1 MVETLIESSA
11 NVEAFDING
20 DGVISHKEFR
30 HAMMQQKMY
39 SEEEIEYIM
48 NCVDANQD
56 GKVDFNEFTERFHN
70 PAKEIGFNLA
80 LLLVNLHEHI
90 PNDPRLERLV
100 GKAQCMLDYF
110 EPYLGRIEILGSS
123 GRIERVYFEV
133 TQSNIDQWEA
143 PQIKESK
150 RSFLYSVINE
160 GGDKEKLESFIN
172 FCEDT
177 IFEMQ
182 HAQRVSGEGEGLSI
196 RQVAAV
202 KAILEGERVKR
213 VSSALSSARRF
224 ASRNFRSLFCG
235 FFAVLRGL
243 TPASLVRGAWR
254 LFLALLTFVFFV
266 VKSSFAY
273 LGRLALALAFA
284 PEDTGLEVQEALQ
297 AKQPWLLTE
306 EEQLALERLDPR
318 ELCALDEAKVDQ
330 SSDLQ
335 RRDSFEFDGPTT
347 FTEEEELECETPT
360 IDTST
365 FILSLFARNF
375 YNFKL
380 LALGLAFFINFILLF
395 FRVTSAT
402 DGAAA
407 GAAAGEAAEGGIA
420 AAVTEAVKAAVN
432 ATVEAVTNATEA
444 AGATAAEAEEPEEW
458 VTLSDSVYYLR
469 PLLRVLAAL
478 HTCFALSMLIA
489 YNCLKV
495 PLVVFKREKEISRML
510 EFDGM
515 WISEQPG
522 EDNIGAHWDKLVLP
536 TPSFPDMYWDKF
548 VKKKVLNKF
557 QDQFDEEQIVKLL
570 GMKKSDEAA
579 PSPGL
584 ISRLL
589 GGLDVQYLVWKWGV
603 ILTDNSFLYLLFY
616 LIASLI
622 GNFNQFFFACHLL
635 DVAIGFK
642 TLRTILQSVTHN
654 GKQLVLTVLLTSI
667 IIYLYTVLAF
677 NFFRRFYVKEGDG
690 GAKDLKCHDMLTCF
704 VFHMHTGLRAGGGI
718 GDEIESPDGDPYEVY
733 RILFDITFFFFVIV
747 ILLAIIQGLI
757 IDAFGE
763 LRDQLEQVKEN
774 MESNCFICG
783 IGKEYFDKVPHGFDK
798 HVDKEHNFANY
809 MFFLMH
815 LINKPDTEYTG
826 QETYVWELYQKR
838 CWDFFPV
845 GDCFRKQYED
855 ELKSQGLN
863 AQASPASPVAM
874 SSRASSS
881 PTSPSSSAV
890 ASWYCWYSD
899 TRSFMLLSA
908 SVNSISSMPSP
919 VYQKALRLNMAVNC
933 SDTRL
938 NSSWM
943 AVELPMKPRERHHVD
958 GQLPEVGVELAG
970 EPQAGGHAGHGGAHQ
985 VVQVAVGRGGQLQR
999 AEADVVQGLV
1009 VDAVGF
1015 VRVLNKL
1022 VHRQGG
1028 VVFMMRS
1035 GYSSLILEI
1044 SRVPMPL
1051 PVPPPSEWVS
1061 WKPSLG
1067 LLAHHIEHGV
1077 HQLGALSV
1085 VALGPVVAGAALS
1098 EHEVVRPEQVS
1109 ERAGPDTVH
1118 GARLQVH
1125 QHGPRDVLASAGL
1138 IIVHVDALQLQVRV
1152 TVGDLLLGGGHRVR
1166 AVHDVAASHDA
1177 IVAADGAGQAVNRLG
1192 GAQHHAADLD
1202 HLLALPDHAD
1212 HRAGQ
1217 HVVDKAGEERLGLEI
1232 AIVLLKQ
1239 RPAGLH
1245 HLHGN
1250 QAEAALLESLD
1261 DFANKA
1267 ALDTVRLDHDVT
1279 TGSSLNIAEGTQ
1291 RSVGRAVEDESVLFE
1306 KRAPLLSVDEP
1317 VGRGCLGPAQ
1327 LAAVAVGLQLG
1338 EQLSLA
1344 PGQLV
1349 HLADPAVLAGQEDP
1363 AKAQQ
1368 ARLRPQVAVLGRVAD
1383 AAGGAVAGGL
1393 RAEVGGQ
1400 PQVPAGAPGAGQAVH
1415 RQLQVGRQL
1424 RHVGVATGRPAVEF
1438 APVGVAVQQGEG
1450 ALQQLGGLQAELVP
1464 VVLHNLPLLGVPP
1477 DAQHAVGVAVVLA
1490 GQQAAHRVL
1499 GGQRQLHVC
1508 LQAGRQPSWA
1518 AAPATLLTARQ
1529 DSARPTAAA
1538 ARERTQH
1545 SSSWKKATSSS
1556 EAPSTR
1562 PLPPPPLPE
1571 ALEPPEAPPD
1581 RPVEAEE
1588 APPAVCR
1595 RRAAEA
1601 AAPDLPDALLG
1612 RPARAWRLP
1621 PTPLPLPALSSR
1633 LLLSQEPRRRL
1644 LMKPAVAGAEPPPQW
1659 PGGNGLALLSSCCWR
1674 RSSLLPLSGW
1684 AGSGDG

>member
-1 MVETLIESSA
+1 MQLVGHVKKGRFSHIKGTLQRGATSLNYIYMALVPVLKTFFEHVHQNQCGEQLLVGDIQLFCYKILSGLYNIGCFNFSDVKRDYLSSELDRHRPLVGECVAAFANTFPVAFLEPKFNKSNKTSILYNISEDSLENFSLDIREVMTDIVTTLPNLQSIVSEIAKLAETGGNYSEAPHVIELTLPMLCSYLPYWWKRGPDNQTDGGDSQVTEVTSNLMNTVLGSVLNLIKNNMEVEDAPWMTRIAMRTRNIVENATDDMLQQYFLPVAEKLRDEVLKMEEAELQFFVDKRNVSDPTELEEELSAKVQKVVRNMFAFYPLLIRFIDIHRTTWLKAPSLIPERLCHAVADTFFVWARSHYMKREEHSFVSQNEINPLALIMSNTESPNASKMKTDSDQEQNRMTTKKGKKNKMENLNNSLGVACMKRLLPIGLSTLGGREQELVQKTKKKLAASYALKDEAIWSDTHAQKELEDEVHEYLKAEFENINDQASSPQQRWQKILYQNMGDKSRMAALVERVSRDHLILKVFKMAKVLHGLYMVDHPPQTHKGVWKKLVTSQRKRAVMACFRVLPLHALPRHRVINLFLKAYKRQWLSYEEPPVVKLIEDITSAAAPGVIEAEEEPEISCTDGLKQLITGLCRSASDQSGDDPLYIAYANIMGMSCSGEDDDDDDGGDGDDGGEGASFEEQEMQKQQLLSEQARLADRGAAEMVLLNIAASNGEDTEVVRATIDLGISILLGGNMDVQRKMLSHLKDKKEVGFFTSLAGLMQQCTVLDLDAFERYKKAQDLGVPIESVVTLQDADFTCKIFRFLQLLCEGHNLAFQDYLRTQAGNTTTVNLIICTVDYLLRLQDSMMDFYWHYSGKDNIETAGKLNFVTGIKVGKQIFCSLTEYIQGPCVGNQLALAHSRLWDAIGGFFYIFAHMQDKLSKQPEQLELMREFMKLKKEMMVMLLSMLEGNVVGGPIGKQMVETLIESSA
-11 NVEAFDING
+11 NVEMILKFFEIFLKMKDVTSSEAFLAFDING

-402 DGAAA
+402 DGGAA
-407 GAAAGEAAEGGIA
+407 GAATGEAAEGGIA

-444 AGATAAEAEEPEEW
+444 AGAAAAEAEEPEEW

-570 GMKKSDEAA
+570 G
-579 PSPGL
+579 
-584 ISRLL
+584 
-589 GGLDVQYLVWKWGV
+589 
-603 ILTDNSFLYLLFY
+603 
-616 LIASLI
+616 
-622 GNFNQFFFACHLL
+622 
-635 DVAIGFK
+635 
-642 TLRTILQSVTHN
+642 
-654 GKQLVLTVLLTSI
+654 
-667 IIYLYTVLAF
+667 
-677 NFFRRFYVKEGDG
+677 
-690 GAKDLKCHDMLTCF
+690 
-704 VFHMHTGLRAGGGI
+704 
-718 GDEIESPDGDPYEVY
+718 
-733 RILFDITFFFFVIV
+733 
-747 ILLAIIQGLI
+747 
-757 IDAFGE
+757 
-763 LRDQLEQVKEN
+763 
-774 MESNCFICG
+774 
-783 IGKEYFDKVPHGFDK
+783 
-798 HVDKEHNFANY
+798 
-809 MFFLMH
+809 
-815 LINKPDTEYTG
+815 
-826 QETYVWELYQKR
+826 
-838 CWDFFPV
+838 
-845 GDCFRKQYED
+845 
-855 ELKSQGLN
+855 
-863 AQASPASPVAM
+863 
-874 SSRASSS
+874 
-881 PTSPSSSAV
+881 
-890 ASWYCWYSD
+890 
-899 TRSFMLLSA
+899 
-908 SVNSISSMPSP
+908 
-919 VYQKALRLNMAVNC
+919 
-933 SDTRL
+933 
-938 NSSWM
+938 
-943 AVELPMKPRERHHVD
+943 
-958 GQLPEVGVELAG
+958 
-970 EPQAGGHAGHGGAHQ
+970 
-985 VVQVAVGRGGQLQR
+985 
-999 AEADVVQGLV
+999 
-1009 VDAVGF
+1009 
-1015 VRVLNKL
+1015 
-1022 VHRQGG
+1022 
-1028 VVFMMRS
+1028 
-1035 GYSSLILEI
+1035 
-1044 SRVPMPL
+1044 
-1051 PVPPPSEWVS
+1051 
-1061 WKPSLG
+1061 
-1067 LLAHHIEHGV
+1067 
-1077 HQLGALSV
+1077 
-1085 VALGPVVAGAALS
+1085 
-1098 EHEVVRPEQVS
+1098 
-1109 ERAGPDTVH
+1109 
-1118 GARLQVH
+1118 
-1125 QHGPRDVLASAGL
+1125 
-1138 IIVHVDALQLQVRV
+1138 
-1152 TVGDLLLGGGHRVR
+1152 
-1166 AVHDVAASHDA
+1166 
-1177 IVAADGAGQAVNRLG
+1177 
-1192 GAQHHAADLD
+1192 
-1202 HLLALPDHAD
+1202 
-1212 HRAGQ
+1212 
-1217 HVVDKAGEERLGLEI
+1217 
-1232 AIVLLKQ
+1232 
-1239 RPAGLH
+1239 
-1245 HLHGN
+1245 
-1250 QAEAALLESLD
+1250 
-1261 DFANKA
+1261 
-1267 ALDTVRLDHDVT
+1267 
-1279 TGSSLNIAEGTQ
+1279 
-1291 RSVGRAVEDESVLFE
+1291 
-1306 KRAPLLSVDEP
+1306 
-1317 VGRGCLGPAQ
+1317 
-1327 LAAVAVGLQLG
+1327 
-1338 EQLSLA
+1338 
-1344 PGQLV
+1344 
-1349 HLADPAVLAGQEDP
+1349 
-1363 AKAQQ
+1363 
-1368 ARLRPQVAVLGRVAD
+1368 
-1383 AAGGAVAGGL
+1383 
-1393 RAEVGGQ
+1393 
-1400 PQVPAGAPGAGQAVH
+1400 
-1415 RQLQVGRQL
+1415 
-1424 RHVGVATGRPAVEF
+1424 
-1438 APVGVAVQQGEG
+1438 
-1450 ALQQLGGLQAELVP
+1450 
-1464 VVLHNLPLLGVPP
+1464 
-1477 DAQHAVGVAVVLA
+1477 
-1490 GQQAAHRVL
+1490 
-1499 GGQRQLHVC
+1499 
-1508 LQAGRQPSWA
+1508 
-1518 AAPATLLTARQ
+1518 
-1529 DSARPTAAA
+1529 
-1538 ARERTQH
+1538 
-1545 SSSWKKATSSS
+1545 
-1556 EAPSTR
+1556 
-1562 PLPPPPLPE
+1562 
-1571 ALEPPEAPPD
+1571 
-1581 RPVEAEE
+1581 
-1588 APPAVCR
+1588 
-1595 RRAAEA
+1595 
-1601 AAPDLPDALLG
+1601 
-1612 RPARAWRLP
+1612 
-1621 PTPLPLPALSSR
+1621 
-1633 LLLSQEPRRRL
+1633 
-1644 LMKPAVAGAEPPPQW
+1644 
-1659 PGGNGLALLSSCCWR
+1659 
-1674 RSSLLPLSGW
+1674 
-1684 AGSGDG
+1684 

>member
-1 MVETLIESSA
+1 MGDKSRMAALVERVSRDHLVLKVFKMAKVLHGLYMVDHPPQTHKGVWKKLVTSQRKRAVMACFRMVPLHALPRHRVINLFLKSYKRQWLSYEEPPVVKLIEDITSYSAAPGAGEGEEEPQISCTDGLKQLITGLCRSASDQSGDDPLYIAYANIMGMSCSGEDDGDDDDEGDDGGEGASFEEQEMQKQQLLSEQARLADRGAAEMVLLNIAASNGEDTEVVRATIDLGIAILLGGNVDVQRKMLSHLKDKKEVGFFTSLAGLMQQCTVLDLDAFERYKKAQDLGVPIESVVTLQDADFTCKIFRFLQLLCEGHNLAFQDYLRTQAGNTTTVNLIICTVDYLLRLQDSMMDFYWHYSGKDNIETAGKLNFVTGIKVGKQIFCSLTEYIQGPCVGNQLALAHSRLWDAIGGFFYIFAHMQDKLSKQPEQLELMREFMKLKKEMMVMLLSMLEGNVVGGPIGKQMVETLIESSA
-11 NVEAFDING
+11 NVEMILKFFEIFLKMKDVTSSEAFLAFDING

-39 SEEEIEYIM
+39 TEEEIEYIM

-90 PNDPRLERLV
+90 PNDPRLERLI

-110 EPYLGRIEILGSS
+110 EPYLGRIEIMGSS

-213 VSSALSSARRF
+213 LTSAVSNAKRF
-224 ASRNFRSLFCG
+224 AARNARSLVFG
-235 FFAVLRGL
+235 FFAVLRSL
-243 TPASLVRGAWR
+243 TPAGLVRGAWR
-254 LFLALLTFVFFV
+254 LALAILAFAFFA
-266 VKSSFAY
+266 VKRSFAY
-273 LGRLALALAFA
+273 LGRFGLALAFA

-330 SSDLQ
+330 SPSDL
-335 RRDSFEFDGPTT
+335 RRDSFEFDSPLTLA
-347 FTEEEELECETPT
+347 EEEELECETPT

-380 LALGLAFFINFILLF
+380 LALALAFFINFILLF

-402 DGAAA
+402 DGAAPAAASADAGEGA
-407 GAAAGEAAEGGIA
+407 GAAA
-420 AAVTEAVKAAVN
+420 AVAEAVAGAVEAVVN
-432 ATVEAVTNATEA
+432 ATVEAVANATEA
-444 AGATAAEAEEPEEW
+444 VASAAAAAAAEAEEPEEW
-458 VTLSDSVYYLR
+458 VTLSDSVSYLR
-469 PLLRVLAAL
+469 PLLRILAAL
-478 HTCFALSMLIA
+478 HSCFALSMLIA

-522 EDNIGAHWDKLVLP
+522 EDNLGAHWDKLVLP

-557 QDQFDEEQIVKLL
+557 QDQFDEEQITKLL
-570 GMKKSDEAA
+570 GMKKSSEEAA

-855 ELKSQGLN
+855 ELKS
-863 AQASPASPVAM
+863 
-874 SSRASSS
+874 
-881 PTSPSSSAV
+881 
-890 ASWYCWYSD
+890 
-899 TRSFMLLSA
+899 
-908 SVNSISSMPSP
+908 
-919 VYQKALRLNMAVNC
+919 
-933 SDTRL
+933 
-938 NSSWM
+938 
-943 AVELPMKPRERHHVD
+943 
-958 GQLPEVGVELAG
+958 
-970 EPQAGGHAGHGGAHQ
+970 
-985 VVQVAVGRGGQLQR
+985 
-999 AEADVVQGLV
+999 
-1009 VDAVGF
+1009 
-1015 VRVLNKL
+1015 
-1022 VHRQGG
+1022 
-1028 VVFMMRS
+1028 
-1035 GYSSLILEI
+1035 
-1044 SRVPMPL
+1044 
-1051 PVPPPSEWVS
+1051 
-1061 WKPSLG
+1061 
-1067 LLAHHIEHGV
+1067 
-1077 HQLGALSV
+1077 
-1085 VALGPVVAGAALS
+1085 
-1098 EHEVVRPEQVS
+1098 
-1109 ERAGPDTVH
+1109 
-1118 GARLQVH
+1118 
-1125 QHGPRDVLASAGL
+1125 
-1138 IIVHVDALQLQVRV
+1138 
-1152 TVGDLLLGGGHRVR
+1152 
-1166 AVHDVAASHDA
+1166 
-1177 IVAADGAGQAVNRLG
+1177 
-1192 GAQHHAADLD
+1192 
-1202 HLLALPDHAD
+1202 
-1212 HRAGQ
+1212 
-1217 HVVDKAGEERLGLEI
+1217 
-1232 AIVLLKQ
+1232 
-1239 RPAGLH
+1239 
-1245 HLHGN
+1245 
-1250 QAEAALLESLD
+1250 
-1261 DFANKA
+1261 
-1267 ALDTVRLDHDVT
+1267 
-1279 TGSSLNIAEGTQ
+1279 
-1291 RSVGRAVEDESVLFE
+1291 
-1306 KRAPLLSVDEP
+1306 
-1317 VGRGCLGPAQ
+1317 
-1327 LAAVAVGLQLG
+1327 
-1338 EQLSLA
+1338 
-1344 PGQLV
+1344 
-1349 HLADPAVLAGQEDP
+1349 
-1363 AKAQQ
+1363 
-1368 ARLRPQVAVLGRVAD
+1368 
-1383 AAGGAVAGGL
+1383 
-1393 RAEVGGQ
+1393 
-1400 PQVPAGAPGAGQAVH
+1400 
-1415 RQLQVGRQL
+1415 
-1424 RHVGVATGRPAVEF
+1424 
-1438 APVGVAVQQGEG
+1438 
-1450 ALQQLGGLQAELVP
+1450 
-1464 VVLHNLPLLGVPP
+1464 
-1477 DAQHAVGVAVVLA
+1477 
-1490 GQQAAHRVL
+1490 
-1499 GGQRQLHVC
+1499 
-1508 LQAGRQPSWA
+1508 
-1518 AAPATLLTARQ
+1518 
-1529 DSARPTAAA
+1529 
-1538 ARERTQH
+1538 
-1545 SSSWKKATSSS
+1545 
-1556 EAPSTR
+1556 
-1562 PLPPPPLPE
+1562 
-1571 ALEPPEAPPD
+1571 
-1581 RPVEAEE
+1581 
-1588 APPAVCR
+1588 
-1595 RRAAEA
+1595 
-1601 AAPDLPDALLG
+1601 
-1612 RPARAWRLP
+1612 
-1621 PTPLPLPALSSR
+1621 
-1633 LLLSQEPRRRL
+1633 
-1644 LMKPAVAGAEPPPQW
+1644 
-1659 PGGNGLALLSSCCWR
+1659 
-1674 RSSLLPLSGW
+1674 
-1684 AGSGDG
+1684 